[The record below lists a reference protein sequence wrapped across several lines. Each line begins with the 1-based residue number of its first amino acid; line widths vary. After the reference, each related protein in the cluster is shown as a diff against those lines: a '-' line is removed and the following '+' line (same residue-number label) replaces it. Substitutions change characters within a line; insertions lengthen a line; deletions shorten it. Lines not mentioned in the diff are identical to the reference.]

1 MRDEYTGRAASAFVT
16 FVRRAA
22 ADDRGSER
30 QPAHSNQVDEKRKK
44 AFDPSPG
51 DDPQNEPAMDKPL
64 SPTETAKR
72 FGISIKAL
80 RLYEQHGLLKPLRA
94 ANGSTGAAWRVYG
107 SDQVARLHQILALK
121 RLGLSLGQIGE
132 LLVGPDALDPI
143 LAVQERVLTKDSERI
158 TRALTLI
165 RKART
170 KLAAGDILSI
180 DDLATL
186 TQETVMTEQSTAE
199 ELKEILTPFRQKH
212 LTPQE
217 EASLKE
223 LTSGQLDGIAK
234 KAMKQ
239 LLEEAKVLMT
249 TGDATTAAA
258 MDFARRFRATAE
270 HLKSREP
277 SLLTALRPKLKAM
290 MDDALS
296 DPDVSQ
302 KMQAIAFVGK
312 ALANLKAQEDNSA
325 SEQ

>member
-1 MRDEYTGRAASAFVT
+1 
-16 FVRRAA
+16 
-22 ADDRGSER
+22 
-30 QPAHSNQVDEKRKK
+30 
-44 AFDPSPG
+44 
-51 DDPQNEPAMDKPL
+51 MDSHL
-64 SPTETAKR
+64 SPAETAKR

-107 SDQVARLHQILALK
+107 SDQIARLHQILALK

-132 LLVGPDALDPI
+132 LLAGENALDPI
-143 LAVQERVLTKDSERI
+143 LAVQERVLAKDSERI

-186 TQETVMTEQSTAE
+186 TQETVMTKQSTAE

-217 EASLKE
+217 EASLEEVKE
-223 LTSGQLDGIAK
+223 WASGQPDDVK
-234 KAMKQ
+234 KSMQSMKQ
-239 LLEEAKVLMT
+239 LLEEAKALMT
-249 TGDATTAAA
+249 SGDATTAAA
-258 MDFARRFRATAE
+258 MDFARRFRATGK
-270 HLKSREP
+270 HLKSSAP
-277 SLLTALRPKLKAM
+277 SPLTALRPKLKAM
-290 MDDALS
+290 MDDARS
-296 DPDVSQ
+296 DPAVSQ
-302 KMQAIAFVGK
+302 KMEVFAFVEK

-325 SEQ
+325 SEE